1 MAVQEAF
8 RGRTGCAGA
17 GNLPAVPLTPRRTV
31 PIVLGIALLSL
42 VLLLLPLVFDAFVR
56 QMLYPTP
63 PVAVGAPPAGLVE
76 VELPIGGGKRAIG
89 WAGGAGAAAG
99 RPVAIFFH
107 GNGENLETMRR
118 AGLFDELAR
127 LDVPY
132 LAVDYPG
139 YGRSDGTPSEE
150 SLLAAA
156 EAALGWAEA
165 EHPER
170 PVVACGWSLGAAV
183 AVQLAARHPQRV
195 AGLALLAPWTELAEL
210 AAIHFPAPFLRT
222 VLGGQYDSLAA
233 AARIATPVLVV
244 HGGRDTIIPVEHGER
259 VAQALGNARW
269 VRVERAGH
277 NDLLGFPEV
286 WDELERFFAAFAR

>member
-1 MAVQEAF
+1 MERLRRLA
-8 RGRTGCAGA
+8 
-17 GNLPAVPLTPRRTV
+17 LPTLC
-31 PIVLGIALLSL
+31 LL
-42 VLLLLPLVFDAFVR
+42 VLILLLPTVLDAFVR
-56 QMLYPTP
+56 QMLYPAP
-63 PVAVGAPPAGLVE
+63 LVAVGAPPAGLVE
-76 VELPIGGGKRAIG
+76 VELPIGGGERAIG
-89 WAGGAGAAAG
+89 WAGGAGAAPG
-99 RPVAIFFH
+99 RPVALFFH

-118 AGLFDELAR
+118 AGLYEELAR

-139 YGRSDGTPSEE
+139 YGRSDGTASEE

-156 EAALGWAEA
+156 EAALAWAES
-165 EHPER
+165 EHPGG

-183 AVQLAARHPQRV
+183 AVQLAARHPDEV

-210 AAIHFPAPFLRT
+210 AAIHFPAPFVRT
-222 VLGGQYDSLAA
+222 VLRGQYDSLAA

-259 VAQALGNARW
+259 VARALGNARW

-277 NDLLGFPEV
+277 NDLLAFPEV
-286 WDELERFFAAFAR
+286 WAELELFFASIGG